1 MSQQW
6 SPKRLIKGSGIVG
19 LSSLVLLGGCA
30 GNGEENSR
38 SAQAATPEETHYLT
52 DVLEPVTGNAS
63 PGDHHQDSSPDNQRQ
78 HDAVPVEKT
87 ASVNRESKEEEA
99 MTVMVLDAL
108 NGHPPVVVPP
118 PREMQQAKP
127 QQAVMVPP
135 EPMRLHFAFDTSE
148 LSARDQTRL
157 SAHARFLKA
166 NPDYRLQIS
175 GHTDASGPQ
184 GYNRRL
190 SYRRAQS
197 VALLLKGKGVD
208 PVQLQVT
215 GRGSD
220 QPLAGTDSP
229 HELRRVELD
238 YQPPQLLSRQSG
250 SETRQ

>member
-6 SPKRLIKGSGIVG
+6 SPKRLIKGSRIVG

-38 SAQAATPEETHYLT
+38 SAQAATPEKTHYLSE
-52 DVLEPVTGNAS
+52 VLEP
-63 PGDHHQDSSPDNQRQ
+63 GDSHQDSNTDSHREQNTAP
-78 HDAVPVEKT
+78 AEET
-87 ASVNRESKEEEA
+87 ASVKKKAKEEEA

-108 NGHPPVVVPP
+108 NGHSAIVVPP
-118 PREMQQAKP
+118 PREMQEAETKQT
-127 QQAVMVPP
+127 VVVPP

-197 VALLLKGKGVD
+197 VALFLKGKGVD

-220 QPLAGTDSP
+220 KPLAGTDSP
-229 HELRRVELD
+229 HHQRRVELD
-238 YQPPQLLSRQSG
+238 YQPPQLVSRQSG